1 MTGKKRGQGWLL
13 VLAFAAG
20 AGPSAAQV
28 SAGLNLYGSYTD
40 NLFQN
45 YSRRP
50 DWITLAYVD
59 LDCAPSSALDLYYT
73 GNANVVAEYEELSSH
88 NHQAGLEYTWAGQEG
103 RQAYAGGAVA
113 LRLDRRAY
121 RYQDYLQGQ
130 VHAGAKLYLGP
141 RLLSR
146 AGYQLR
152 YREYLHE
159 SSHSY
164 AEQVLS
170 AQLSRSLESRTT
182 LQAQSELGLQTYAR
196 QAEGGGA
203 RTLAQALLRLRLA
216 QSLAAKV
223 GLQVE
228 YLRRI
233 ELAGRSR
240 QVSGAVYDAD
250 EELFDDRYSHA
261 GGEYRA
267 GIKYLGDGVRAEVNG
282 QYGDR
287 SYQDRPALDLEG
299 LLLAPARRDRR
310 KTFRAELERSIP
322 LAGDRLQEVRLHL
335 EWIYLDVD
343 SNDPYYR
350 GATRVYSAGV
360 QVGL

>member
-1 MTGKKRGQGWLL
+1 MSWRHGPGWLL
-13 VLAFAAG
+13 GLALAAG
-20 AGPSAAQV
+20 AGPSAASV
-28 SAGLNLYGSYTD
+28 SMGLNLYGSYTD

-59 LDCAPSSALDLYYT
+59 LDCAPSTALDLYYM
-73 GNANVVAEYEELSSH
+73 GNANVLAEYEELSSH
-88 NHQAGLEYTWAGQEG
+88 NHQAGLEYTWAGLQG
-103 RQAYAGGAVA
+103 SQAYAGGDLA

-141 RLLSR
+141 VLLSR

-152 YREYLHE
+152 FREYLHAA
-159 SSHSY
+159 SY
-164 AEQVLS
+164 SFAEQVLS

-182 LQAQSELGLQTYAR
+182 LQAQSELGLKTYAR

-203 RTLAQALLRLRLA
+203 RSLAQAVLRLRVA
-216 QSLAAKV
+216 QSLAAHA

-240 QVSGAVYDAD
+240 YVSGAVYDAD
-250 EELFDDRYSHA
+250 EELFGDRYSYA
-261 GGEYRA
+261 GSELRA
-267 GIKYLGDGVRAEVNG
+267 GVKYLGDGVRAETNG
-282 QYGDR
+282 QYGQR

-299 LLLAPARRDRR
+299 LALGPARQDRR
-310 KTFRAELERSIP
+310 KTFRAELERTFP
-322 LAGDRLQEVRLHL
+322 LASDRLQEVRLHL
-335 EWIYLDVD
+335 EWMYLDVD